1 MAKGTV
7 VWTATAVK
15 QRRKILKYWTERN
28 KSTAYAEKLIKLTNK
43 RIKVILKH
51 PESWKQ
57 TIYPDTRLSAMGH
70 YSIVYKIA
78 NDGIIVTSFWDNRQ
92 EPKKLLKIILA
103 SDITDELMP
112 HQLQEL
118 TSLSNE
124 PSDLDTVN
132 EEEYKKAIKKIR

>member
-1 MAKGTV
+1 MAKGAV

-15 QRRKILKYWTERN
+15 QRRKILRYWTERN
-28 KSTAYAEKLIKLTNK
+28 KSTAYAEKLIKLINK

-57 TIYPDTRLSAMGH
+57 TSYPNTRLSAMGH

-112 HQLQEL
+112 YQLQEL
-118 TSLSNE
+118 KNLANE
-124 PSDLDTVN
+124 PSDLDVVN
-132 EEEYKKAIKKIR
+132 QKDYKKAVKKTR